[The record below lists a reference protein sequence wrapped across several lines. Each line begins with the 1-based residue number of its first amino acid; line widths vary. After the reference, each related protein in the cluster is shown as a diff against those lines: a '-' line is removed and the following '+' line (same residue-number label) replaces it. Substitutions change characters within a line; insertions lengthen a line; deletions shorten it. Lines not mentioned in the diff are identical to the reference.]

1 MFNMNTEFYPLTGP
15 QMNMWMLEQVNSN
28 CRNLTTI
35 FTVLKLPQTTNLKLL
50 DKTLNKIREVNDSLR
65 LRFVVSNDSSGV
77 QEIQQYIEPYE
88 YRPSRIIYHDFEEVL
103 SVIENEKDD
112 HLSVDGK
119 VNELAII
126 KTPFNCFVLYKSH
139 HIASDGWGMTQVAD
153 QIKEIYCRF
162 ENGEDL
168 TDYKKPSYIDFINRE
183 QEYIRSSRYAKDI
196 DFWAKTVKEI
206 EPCTFFKN
214 INNFDKSAKRFEKEI
229 SQGVCK
235 KIEDFCSENKITE
248 YSFFL
253 AIISIYFNSTYNI
266 NNFAIGTPFLNRQKR
281 YGEFEETGLHI
292 STLPLPICIDENEDF
307 VELCKKINSKN
318 LGLYKHGS
326 FPYYNIQK
334 LFDDEKKIS
343 SNLYE
348 IAFSYQINVSERE
361 FSSKCYDK
369 TIKNHW
375 NKGIGEC
382 TWFFSG
388 EQNNAIT
395 FHLTQLNVKKLF
407 AIDYL
412 TSIFNESDIEN
423 IYDSIFYLIEQVI
436 DFEKIDNNKNIEST
450 NTNTHINKSLKI
462 SDFQLINH
470 TQIQQLQKFNHTGNM
485 SNIDKT
491 VIDYLEEVVQ
501 RHPRKTALICNN
513 LKMNYSDFYEKIN
526 ILADVLI
533 DNGVYPNSPIVLLFD
548 KSFDMLISIFA
559 TLKIGCYYVPIL
571 PDENPDRVTYI
582 LNDCKPSIILTHKN
596 YDNLIKNTGLKYL
609 NLNDIFSEAEL
620 VLNMNET
627 DINQNNNIINT
638 DNSNFNNN
646 SDNDFNNTFS
656 ISIKD
661 KSINPSN
668 IAYIIYTSG
677 STGNPKG
684 VQVMHKNI
692 ISLIESMKQDNILKP
707 NFSDVSMSLLKYSF
721 DASGIDIY
729 SSLLTR
735 WYTSTCWKK

>member
-1 MFNMNTEFYPLTGP
+1 MNTEFYPLTGP

-183 QEYIRSSRYAKDI
+183 QEYIRSSRYARDI

-450 NTNTHINKSLKI
+450 NTNINKSLKI

-526 ILADVLI
+526 TLADVLI